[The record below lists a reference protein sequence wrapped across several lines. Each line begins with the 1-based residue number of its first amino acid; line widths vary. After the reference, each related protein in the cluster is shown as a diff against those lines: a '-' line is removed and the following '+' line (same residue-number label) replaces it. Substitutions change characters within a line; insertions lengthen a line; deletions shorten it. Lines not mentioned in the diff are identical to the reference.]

1 MGDFQLTVYD
11 DDAGSPG
18 DQLWQA
24 VPSSVANT
32 DTGDDAWGFD
42 LYHTIMDL
50 DSADF
55 FQAAS
60 GTTYWVEIYG
70 TGTSIFYWLCADG
83 GNMHRNGTDLGYDAF
98 FRVLGTVN
106 TAIHEST
113 WGGRS
118 RPWTSPGELL
128 ASRTTGP
135 PGPVSYHPSR
145 RAMCSHAILI

>member
-1 MGDFQLTVYD
+1 MYSSGSFYCQDDFQLTEDAIIEGFECWSAFQDGPMGDFQLTVYD

-113 WGGRS
+113 WG
-118 RPWTSPGELL
+118 
-128 ASRTTGP
+128 
-135 PGPVSYHPSR
+135 
-145 RAMCSHAILI
+145 AIKALD